1 MAATHAYAGIP
12 ATRFIRAKAGCR
24 SYQEYKDWLAESG
37 TQYRWAQI
45 AANVTVTYVR
55 EYDAIAV
62 NLYYTR
68 VLIFLA
74 DGRFSAD
81 HGGHLT
87 PTTVTRLNQFGPPG
101 VRFWRHRRRLWCD
114 RGLCGEGVFYLCVL
128 PPEPPPPPPPPPPL
142 ASAGRRRRTL
152 RRLAP

>member
-12 ATRFIRAKAGCR
+12 ATRFVRAKAGCR
-24 SYQEYKDWLAESG
+24 SYQEYKDWLVESG
-37 TQYRWAQI
+37 AQYCLGQI

-87 PTTVTRLNQFGPPG
+87 PTAVTRLNQFGPPG
-101 VRFWRHRRRLWCD
+101 VRIWRHRAAVVRP
-114 RGLCGEGVFYLCVL
+114 GPCGSGVFYPCVL

-152 RRLAP
+152 RRLEP